1 MKITISELEIKEA
14 IEQYITNNVGIKVAE
29 DKALNIE
36 MSTTRTEGVVA
47 TIEVIARQCCK
58 EAVVEERTAKEDFTG
73 VEAIVSE
80 QGEVATSKSIF
91 A

>member
-47 TIEVIARQCCK
+47 TIEVIARQCSK
-58 EAVVEERTAKEDFTG
+58 ETPVQTEDLTRVETVVTEEE
-73 VEAIVSE
+73 
-80 QGEVATSKSIF
+80 EVTTSKSIF

>member
-29 DKALNIE
+29 NKALNIE
-36 MSTTRTEGVVA
+36 MSTTRTEGAIA
-47 TIEVIARQCCK
+47 TIEVIARQCPK
-58 EAVVEERTAKEDFTG
+58 ETPLQTEDFTG
-73 VEAIVSE
+73 VATIVTE
-80 QGEVATSKSIF
+80 EEEEEVTTSKSIF

>member
-47 TIEVIARQCCK
+47 TIEVIARQCTK
-58 EAVVEERTAKEDFTG
+58 EAVVEKEDFTG
-73 VEAIVSE
+73 VETVVTE
-80 QGEVATSKSIF
+80 QEEVATSKSIF